1 MTKVSA
7 ATYVSL
13 RQAEKPE
20 FAANKGFA
28 AKAAATLAN
37 KSVDGKNAG
46 EWTVSGESDV
56 TYVADSIRV
65 TTNGKASGAEVAT
78 IVKNGSTYIYDGS
91 GYTGT
96 QEYYA
101 DDSNSDAWQVVTGAG
116 NDTIHYGA
124 TKPATLDGGAG
135 NDMFKISGA
144 GATAYVTLGEGKDT
158 VDLTGDT
165 ATFAL
170 QDYDAANDVI
180 KVGTSLAPTAA
191 IDTVK
196 SDGSIS
202 VSAGG
207 TATINSTDGYYEAV
221 LATDTAKQDV
231 YFAGTAGTIM
241 DASAKKTGVFMV
253 GTTNDTTSDTL
264 VGGAGRDTIVAG
276 KGDKV
281 NGGAGNDEI
290 YLAGTNTMVELSSD
304 GGHDTLHKLTD
315 AVTPTIYVN
324 ADTLNDDV
332 LLTSD
337 DKSNLKVKL
346 GSAYIDADATV
357 TGKNDEKLTFVT
369 AAGTTQKVR
378 AILKNAANAT
388 YNYGATDDDVDI
400 FYGTAKDTTVN
411 FANYDKG
418 NLVVNLAGDER
429 FENAKKYHNITKVT
443 GSNTYDS
450 VLVGGTANVTLTA
463 GAGNVSTSL
472 WGGAKGND
480 VLVGTGDSKDTF
492 FFGAGDGSDTIQS
505 YTAASTAEVGGNDVL
520 YTYGAATQV
529 TFSGSTTV
537 SMAYSDG
544 SKLTLGVTGT
554 DNSVGGAVVDY
565 TVDGA
570 TFKRVVVGST
580 LANDTFTYN
589 SDVEIYYGA
598 AGKTNTMQVKGS
610 DDAKVYLDGRTGQ
623 QYKNVTRLDA
633 SGAAGSLEL
642 GGSTAADVITGGQ
655 GSSSLWGG
663 AGNVSDTLKGGSGEN
678 TFFYG
683 LGEGNDV
690 FVNVAS
696 TDKVMLYGI
705 NAADV
710 TGATYSATKTTL
722 TMSDGA
728 KLTFNNLANGAT
740 FTLNDSE
747 YTYNNKAFEKKA

>member
-1 MTKVSA
+1 MPNVSA

-13 RQAEKPE
+13 REAEQPM
-20 FAANKGFA
+20 FAA
-28 AKAAATLAN
+28 AAATTLAN
-37 KSVDGKNAG
+37 TSHEG
-46 EWTVSGESDV
+46 EWTVTGVTGV

-65 TTNGKASGAEVAT
+65 TTNGKASGADVAT

-96 QEYYA
+96 QVYYA
-101 DDSNSDAWQVVTGAG
+101 DDSRSDAWQVVTGAG
-116 NDTIHYGA
+116 NDTINYGT

-135 NDMFKISGA
+135 NDTFAISGA
-144 GATAYVTLGEGKDT
+144 GSTAYVTLGEGKDT
-158 VDLTGDT
+158 VNLTGSN
-165 ATFAL
+165 AAKFEL

-180 KVGTSLAPTAA
+180 RVNSLLDPTAA
-191 IDTVK
+191 ITAVT
-196 SDGSIS
+196 SGGMIF
-202 VSAGG
+202 VNNGG

-221 LATDTAKQDV
+221 LSNGTAKQDV
-231 YFAGTAGTIM
+231 YFAGNAGTIM

-253 GTTNDTTSDTL
+253 GTTNGTTSDTL

-276 KGDKV
+276 EGDKV

-304 GGHDTLHKLTD
+304 GGHDTLHRAGVTY

-324 ADTLNDDV
+324 ADTLDAV
-332 LLTSD
+332 SLTSETG
-337 DKSNLKVKL
+337 SNLKVKL
-346 GSAYIDADATV
+346 GSAYIDASNVV
-357 TGKNDEKLTFVT
+357 TGNDEKLTFVT

-378 AILKNAANAT
+378 AILTGAAAT
-388 YNYGATDDDVDI
+388 YAYNATDDTDVDI
-400 FYGTAKDTTVN
+400 FYGTAKDTSLN
-411 FANYDKG
+411 FTSYDKG

-429 FENAKKYHNITKVT
+429 FEDAKKYYNITKVT

-450 VLVGGTANVTLTA
+450 VLVGGTAAVTLTA

-480 VLVGTGDSKDTF
+480 VLVGTAGSKDTF

-505 YTAASTAEVGGNDVL
+505 YAAASTDEVGGNDVL

-554 DNSVGGAVVDY
+554 DANVGGAVVDY

-598 AGKTNTMQVKGS
+598 AGKTNTMQVTGS
-610 DDAKVYLDGRTGQ
+610 DDVKVYLDGRTGQ

-633 SGAAGSLEL
+633 SAATGSLEL
-642 GGSTAADVITGGQ
+642 GGSTAADVITGGT

-728 KLTFNNLANGAT
+728 KLTFNNLASGAT
-740 FTLNDSE
+740 FTLDDSK
-747 YTYNNKAFEKKA
+747 YTYNSSKKAFEKA

>member
-1 MTKVSA
+1 MAIVSA
-7 ATYVSL
+7 ATYVDL
-13 RQAEKPE
+13 EK
-20 FAANKGFA
+20 AKGTGFA
-28 AKAAATLAN
+28 AKAATTLA
-37 KSVDGKNAG
+37 GG
-46 EWTVSGESDV
+46 ENVQWPVGEV
-56 TYVADSIRV
+56 EVKYKADSIRV

-78 IVKNGSTYIYDGS
+78 IVKNGTTYIYDGS

-96 QEYYA
+96 QEYHA
-101 DDSNSDAWQVVTGAG
+101 DDSDHEWQVVTGAG
-116 NDTIHYGA
+116 NDKIYYGA
-124 TKPATLDGGAG
+124 TSSATLDGGAG
-135 NDMFKISGA
+135 NDTFKISAEGS
-144 GATAYVTLGEGKDT
+144 TAYVTLGEGKDT
-158 VDLTGDT
+158 VELTGGKA

-180 KVGTSLAPTAA
+180 KVESLLDPKAA
-191 IDTVK
+191 ITAVTKGGTIFVND
-196 SDGSIS
+196 
-202 VSAGG
+202 AG

-221 LATDTAKQDV
+221 LSDGTKKQDV
-231 YFAGTAGTIM
+231 YFAGDAGTIM

-253 GTTNDTTSDTL
+253 GTTNDTSDTL
-264 VGGAGRDTIVAG
+264 VGGAGSDTIVAG
-276 KGDKV
+276 EGDKV

-304 GGHDTLHKLTD
+304 GGHDTLHQVQNAT
-315 AVTPTIYVN
+315 VTTPTIYVN
-324 ADTLNDDV
+324 ADTLNDV
-332 LLTSD
+332 SLTSD
-337 DKSNLKVKL
+337 DGSNLKVKL
-346 GSAYIDADATV
+346 GSAYIDAKEIV
-357 TGKNDEKLTFVT
+357 TGNDEKLTFVT

-378 AILKNAANAT
+378 AILKNANANYT
-388 YNYGATDDDVDI
+388 YNATDDDDVDT
-400 FYGTAKDTTVN
+400 FYGTAKDTQVDFT
-411 FANYDKG
+411 NYDKG

-429 FENAKKYHNITKVT
+429 FEDAKKYHNITKVT
-443 GSNTYDS
+443 GSKTYDS
-450 VLVGGTANVTLTA
+450 VLVGGTDNVTLTA

-480 VLVGTGDSKDTF
+480 VLVGTANSKDTF
-492 FFGAGDGSDTIQS
+492 FFGAGDGNDTIQS
-505 YTAASTAEVGGNDVL
+505 YTAASTDEVGDKDVL

-529 TFSGSTTV
+529 TFDGSTTV

-544 SKLTLGVTGT
+544 SKLTLGVTGS
-554 DNSVGGAVVDY
+554 DANVGGAVVDY

-570 TFKRVVVGST
+570 TFKRVVVGSAR
-580 LANDTFTYN
+580 LNDTFTYN

-598 AGKTNTMQVKGS
+598 AGKTNTMQVTGS

-633 SGAAGSLEL
+633 SGATGSLEL
-642 GGSTAADVITGGQ
+642 GGSTAADVITGGT

-663 AGNVSDTLKGGSGEN
+663 AGDVSDTLKGGSGEN

-740 FTLNDSE
+740 FTLDDSE

>member
-1 MTKVSA
+1 MAKVSA

-13 RQAEKPE
+13 GEAEKP
-20 FAANKGFA
+20 GFA
-28 AKAAATLAN
+28 AKAAVTLAN
-37 KSVDGKNAG
+37 TGKKG
-46 EWTVSGESDV
+46 EWTVSGVTGV

-65 TTNGKASGAEVAT
+65 TTNGTTSGADVAT
-78 IVKNGSTYIYDGS
+78 IVKNDSTYIYDGS

-96 QEYYA
+96 QVYYA
-101 DDSNSDAWQVVTGAG
+101 DDSSNEWQVVTGAG
-116 NDTIHYGA
+116 NDTIYYGTTA
-124 TKPATLDGGAG
+124 SATLDGGAG
-135 NDMFKISGA
+135 NDTFAISAA
-144 GATAYVTLGEGKDT
+144 GSTAYVTLGEGKDT
-158 VDLTGDT
+158 VDLRGN
-165 ATFAL
+165 AAKFEL

-180 KVGTSLAPTAA
+180 KVNSLLAPTAA
-191 IDTVK
+191 ITAVTSGGTIFVK
-196 SDGSIS
+196 G
-202 VSAGG
+202 AG

-221 LATDTAKQDV
+221 LSDGTTKQDV

-253 GTTNDTTSDTL
+253 GTTNETTSDTL

-276 KGDKV
+276 EGDKV

-304 GGHDTLHKLTD
+304 GGHDTLYKWATVTGD
-315 AVTPTIYVN
+315 ATPTIYVN
-324 ADTLNDDV
+324 ADTLNDV
-332 LLTSD
+332 SLTSD
-337 DKSNLKVKL
+337 DATSNLKVKL
-346 GSAYIDADATV
+346 GSAYIDANHIV
-357 TGKNDEKLTFVT
+357 TGNDEKLTFVT
-369 AAGTTQKVR
+369 AAGTTQTVR
-378 AILKNAANAT
+378 AILTGANAT
-388 YNYGATDDDVDI
+388 YAYQATDDTDVDI
-400 FYGTAKDTTVN
+400 FYGTAKDTQVD
-411 FANYDKG
+411 FASYDKG

-429 FENAKKYHNITKVT
+429 FEDAKKYYNITKVT
-443 GSNTYDS
+443 GSNAYDS
-450 VLVGGTANVTLTA
+450 VLVGGTAAVTLTA
-463 GAGNVSTSL
+463 GAGDVSTSL

-480 VLVGTGDSKDTF
+480 VLVGTAASKDTF

-505 YTAASTAEVGGNDVL
+505 YTAASTDEVGGKDVL

-554 DNSVGGAVVDY
+554 DANVGGAVVDY

-570 TFKRVVVGST
+570 TFNRVVVGST

-598 AGKTNTMQVKGS
+598 AGKTNTMQVTGS

-633 SGAAGSLEL
+633 SAATGSLEL
-642 GGSTAADVITGGQ
+642 GGSTAADVITGGT

-663 AGNVSDTLKGGSGEN
+663 AGNVSDTLKGGSGED

-740 FTLNDSE
+740 FTLDDSK
-747 YTYNNKAFEKKA
+747 YTYNSSKKAFEKA